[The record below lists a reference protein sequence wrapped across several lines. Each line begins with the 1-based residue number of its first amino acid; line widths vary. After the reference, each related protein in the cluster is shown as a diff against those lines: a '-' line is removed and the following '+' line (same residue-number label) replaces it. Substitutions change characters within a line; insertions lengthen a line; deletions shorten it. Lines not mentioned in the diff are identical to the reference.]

1 MISSCKAAPEI
12 RTLIEKIKNDRKKRA
27 EAKARR
33 MLLRRP
39 KRLTKL
45 TASWSELLESVLANN

>member
-1 MISSCKAAPEI
+1 VRGTAQRGASCSSIGDANSRDVPEI
-12 RTLIEKIKNDRKKRA
+12 RTLIEKIKDDRKKRA

-39 KRLTKL
+39 KRLTKR
-45 TASWSELLESVLANN
+45 

>member
-1 MISSCKAAPEI
+1 MISSFKAVPET
-12 RTLIEKIKNDRKKRA
+12 RTLVEKIKDDRKKRA

-39 KRLTKL
+39 KRLTKR
-45 TASWSELLESVLANN
+45 

>member
-1 MISSCKAAPEI
+1 MISTLKVTPEI
-12 RTLIEKIKNDRKKRA
+12 RILIDKIKDDQKKRA

-39 KRLTKL
+39 KRLAKRYG
-45 TASWSELLESVLANN
+45 

>member
-1 MISSCKAAPEI
+1 MNSTLKVAAPEI
-12 RTLIEKIKNDRKKRA
+12 RTLIEKIKDDRKKRA

-39 KRLTKL
+39 KRLPKR
-45 TASWSELLESVLANN
+45 

>member
-1 MISSCKAAPEI
+1 MISSFKAASEV
-12 RTLIEKIKNDRKKRA
+12 RTLVEKIKDDRKKRA

-39 KRLTKL
+39 KRLTKR
-45 TASWSELLESVLANN
+45 

>member
-1 MISSCKAAPEI
+1 MISSFKAVPEI
-12 RTLIEKIKNDRKKRA
+12 RTLIEKIEDDRKKRA

-39 KRLTKL
+39 KRLTKR
-45 TASWSELLESVLANN
+45 